1 MLPPAP
7 SHRLLIVTDAWLP
20 QVNGVVRTLT
30 TVVAELRAMGH
41 VVEVIAP
48 DRFRTIP
55 CPTYADIPLA
65 LLPRRRLVRMIEA
78 FRPDALHIATEGPLG
93 MAARSWAKRT
103 GFAFTTAFHTRFAEY
118 IKARTGFPVRPVY
131 AWMRRFH
138 GAAQGTMV
146 ATQSLRDELTARG
159 FRNIRPWSR
168 GVDLDL
174 FRPEPR
180 EDWGLPRPVFL
191 YVGRVA
197 VEKNI
202 GAFLDLDLPGSKVVV
217 GGGPILSRLRRE
229 YPDVLFTG
237 PRYGEALA
245 RAYAGADVF
254 VFPSLTDTFG
264 LVLLEAL
271 ACGTPVAAFPVT
283 GTDRRARRCARQDR
297 CGERRSAGR
306 GAGGAD
312 RRSRGVP
319 RARGALF
326 VARVRRG
333 VPVASGAAGGNVAG
347 LTECAARLFLQV
359 RDRIVGVED
368 PTDLL
373 RRIPYRSG
381 RHEVTDLVV
390 PVTIVDRRIGEF
402 QCRLHQGSLV

>member
-7 SHRLLIVTDAWLP
+7 SHRILIVTDAWLP

-30 TVVAELRAMGH
+30 MVAAELRAMGH

-48 DRFRTIP
+48 DRFRTMP
-55 CPTYADIPLA
+55 CPTYNDIPLA

-78 FRPDALHIATEGPLG
+78 FQPEALHIATEGPLG

-118 IKARTGFPVRPVY
+118 IKARTGFPLRPVY

-146 ATQSLRDELTARG
+146 ATQSLRVELAARG
-159 FRNIRPWSR
+159 FRNIRSWSR
-168 GVDLDL
+168 GVDLEL
-174 FRPEPR
+174 FKPEPR

-202 GAFLDLDLPGSKVVV
+202 GAFLNLDLPGSKVVV
-217 GGGPILSRLRRE
+217 GGGPIQQRLRRE
-229 YPDVLFTG
+229 YPRVRFTG
-237 PRYGEALA
+237 PRDGEALA

-254 VFPSLTDTFG
+254 VFPSRTDTFG

-283 GTDRRARRCARQDR
+283 GPIDLLADAH
-297 CGERRSAGR
+297 
-306 GAGGAD
+306 GAIGAVNVDLGAAALEALGAD
-312 RRSRGVP
+312 RKACRAHAERYSWRVCAEVFLSHLVP
-319 RARGALF
+319 LAEH
-326 VARVRRG
+326 
-333 VPVASGAAGGNVAG
+333 P
-347 LTECAARLFLQV
+347 
-359 RDRIVGVED
+359 D
-368 PTDLL
+368 
-373 RRIPYRSG
+373 
-381 RHEVTDLVV
+381 
-390 PVTIVDRRIGEF
+390 
-402 QCRLHQGSLV
+402 